1 MHRRIPTLLLVLL
14 ASVVI
19 SSSAQTRNQPHP
31 PTRPVDGAGI
41 FRTYC
46 ATCHGV
52 DGRGNGPVSKAL
64 KQEVPDLTRM
74 ALRNNGVFP
83 SIHVRTTILFGAD
96 DLIPA
101 HGTKEM
107 PLWGPIFH
115 EIEFDQDMGNVRLE
129 NVTKYLASIQR
140 K

>member
-1 MHRRIPTLLLVLL
+1 MHRRIPMLLPVLL

-19 SSSAQTRNQPHP
+19 SASAQTKNQPQR
-31 PTRPVDGAGI
+31 PTRPVDGASI

-52 DGRGNGPVSKAL
+52 DGRGNGPVAKAL
-64 KQEVPDLTRM
+64 KQEVPDLTRL
-74 ALRNNGVFP
+74 ALRNNGAFP
-83 SIHVRTTILFGAD
+83 AIHVRTTILFGAD

-129 NVTKYLASIQR
+129 NITRYLESIQR